1 MNAQAV
7 TQSAKLN
14 SKESTVALLL
24 KEIGEF
30 QRDTFS
36 VVQTR
41 IGFCF
46 LVLGW
51 LVTSEA
57 ARNYLEGHPGMAIA
71 GGVVVVL
78 STMNLA
84 VMVGRARRRSME
96 IAEALKN
103 LGIDSVLYRHRILDQ
118 RQAVSLTTFNVMVG
132 VLILYMLV
140 NILRG
145 A

>member
-1 MNAQAV
+1 V
-7 TQSAKLN
+7 ISV

-24 KEIGEF
+24 KEIGDF

-46 LVLGW
+46 LALGW

-57 ARNYLEGHPGMAIA
+57 ARTYLKDHPGITIA
-71 GGVVVVL
+71 GGIVVVL

-84 VMVGRARRRSME
+84 VMIGHARRRSME

-103 LGIDSVLYRHRILDQ
+103 LGIDSVLYRHRILDK

-132 VLILYMLV
+132 ILILYMLL
-140 NILRG
+140 NILLG

>member
-1 MNAQAV
+1 MSV
-7 TQSAKLN
+7 

-24 KEIGEF
+24 KEIGDF

-36 VVQTR
+36 VVQKR

-51 LVTSEA
+51 LVTSQEA
-57 ARNYLEGHPGMAIA
+57 RTYLKDHPGIAIA
-71 GGVVVVL
+71 GGIVVIL

-103 LGIDSVLYRHRILDQ
+103 LGINSVLYRHRILDQ
-118 RQAVSLTTFNVMVG
+118 RQAVSLTAFNIMVG
-132 VLILYMLV
+132 VIILYMLL

>member
-1 MNAQAV
+1 MSV
-7 TQSAKLN
+7 
-14 SKESTVALLL
+14 SKESTVELLL

-57 ARNYLEGHPGMAIA
+57 ARTYLEGHPEIAIA
-71 GGVVVVL
+71 GGIVVIL

-96 IAEALKN
+96 ISEALKN

-118 RQAVSLTTFNVMVG
+118 RQAVSLITFNVMVG
-132 VLILYMLV
+132 VIILYMLL
-140 NILRG
+140 NILLC

>member
-1 MNAQAV
+1 MSV
-7 TQSAKLN
+7 

-24 KEIGEF
+24 KEIGDF
-30 QRDTFS
+30 QRDAFS
-36 VVQTR
+36 VIQKR

-57 ARNYLEGHPGMAIA
+57 ARTYLQGHPGIAIS
-71 GGVVVVL
+71 GGIVVIL
-78 STMNLA
+78 STLNL
-84 VMVGRARRRSME
+84 VVTVRRARRRSME

-118 RQAVSLTTFNVMVG
+118 RQVVSLTTFNVMVG
-132 VLILYMLV
+132 VIILYMLL
-140 NILRG
+140 NILLG